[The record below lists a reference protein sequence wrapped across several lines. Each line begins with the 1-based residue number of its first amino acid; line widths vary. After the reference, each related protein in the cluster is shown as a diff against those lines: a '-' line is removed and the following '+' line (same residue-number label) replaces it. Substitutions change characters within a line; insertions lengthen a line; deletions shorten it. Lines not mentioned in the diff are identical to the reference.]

1 MSGENSK
8 SSGEVGEKIVEKFF
22 NRVGWNNANS
32 NISIS
37 CLMPGNHKDKNS
49 QGGRTKHGIDAQFAY
64 MSGLESETLVNI
76 LASVKHTTG
85 LYQKS
90 LTTVPQNHIKDI
102 LDATKCYGFSPLN
115 HEAKSLFQS
124 ETVKNYRIVPVLF
137 YLASGDANDTDFVSS
152 VATTRFFNDFEV
164 EEFYLV
170 DNKKMTFIL
179 DAIKYVKG
187 EYPDFDISFHYPSTS
202 LNLMSVKQYTYGKMM
217 PVENLASPFINFVLK
232 KGERGDEIHKFVTIV
247 QEPFAGDAL
256 TQYLYAAKTH
266 CASLASSYTIAFPDY
281 YSAEHMSDVKK
292 ATVQLDMHS
301 ESIKVANYSP
311 DFRNLNDE

>member
-22 NRVGWNNANS
+22 TRVGWNNSNA
-32 NISIS
+32 NISFP
-37 CLMPGNHKDKNS
+37 CLFPEKHKNKKS
-49 QGGRTKHGIDAQFAY
+49 QGNRTKHGIDAQFSY
-64 MSGLESETLVNI
+64 MSGLESNTLINV

-85 LYQKS
+85 LYQKT
-90 LTTVPQNHIKDI
+90 LTTVPQGHIKDI
-102 LDATKCYGFSPLN
+102 LDASKCYEFSPLN
-115 HEAKSLFQS
+115 QEAKSLFQS

-137 YLASGDANDTDFVSS
+137 YLASGDADDADFVSS
-152 VATTRFFNDFEV
+152 ISATRFFNDYEV

-187 EYPDFDISFHYPSTS
+187 EYPDYDVNFHYPSTS
-202 LNLMSVKQYTYGKMM
+202 LNLMSVTQYTYGKTM
-217 PVENLASPFINFVLK
+217 PVENLASPFINFVFK
-232 KGERGDEIHKFVTIV
+232 KGERGDEVHKFVTVV
-247 QEPFAGDAL
+247 QEPFAGDSL

-281 YSAEHMSDVKK
+281 YSAEHKSDVNKSI
-292 ATVQLDMHS
+292 VQLSMPS
-301 ESIKVANYSP
+301 ESIKVASYSP